1 MRILKHILY
10 DSSILNQGDA
20 IFMDD
25 IILRLENISKSYRNN
40 VALRSMSVSIQRG
53 EIYGVVG
60 ENGAGKSTLIRI
72 IMGLCKPTTGT
83 IELFGNTNPKA
94 VNQQRARIGY
104 IPDVCALY
112 PNMTAEENLEIRCVE
127 WGILKKNIQEI
138 LNLVCLSDVG
148 KKVSQYSLGM
158 KQRLSFAIALLGNPE
173 FLVLDEPTNG
183 LDPMGIIE
191 LREILVNL
199 NRRKHTTILISS
211 HILNELHQ
219 MATQYMFISHGKL
232 IECIS
237 SEKLSKKCSRHLLLQ
252 VTDIE
257 KTIVLLEQVL
267 HTENY
272 ELCPNNSIRLYA
284 YIDQPDKVSLLLNQ
298 NGVGI
303 KQLSSEGDDLET
315 YYMRLIR
322 SEV

>member
-1 MRILKHILY
+1 
-10 DSSILNQGDA
+10 
-20 IFMDD
+20 MDD

-127 WGILKKNIQEI
+127 RGILKKNIQEI

>member
-211 HILNELHQ
+211 HMLNELHQ
-219 MATQYMFISHGKL
+219 MATQYKFISHGKL

>member
-1 MRILKHILY
+1 
-10 DSSILNQGDA
+10 
-20 IFMDD
+20 MDD

-237 SEKLSKKCSRHLLLQ
+237 SEKLSKKCSRHLLIQ

>member
-1 MRILKHILY
+1 
-10 DSSILNQGDA
+10 
-20 IFMDD
+20 MDD
-25 IILRLENISKSYRNN
+25 IMLRLENISKSYRNN

>member
-112 PNMTAEENLEIRCVE
+112 PNMTAEENIEIRCVE

>member
-1 MRILKHILY
+1 
-10 DSSILNQGDA
+10 
-20 IFMDD
+20 MDD

>member
-1 MRILKHILY
+1 
-10 DSSILNQGDA
+10 
-20 IFMDD
+20 MDD

-83 IELFGNTNPKA
+83 IELFGNTNHKA

>member
-1 MRILKHILY
+1 M
-10 DSSILNQGDA
+10 N
-20 IFMDD
+20 D
-25 IILRLENISKSYRNN
+25 IILRLEKISKSYRNN
-40 VALRSMSVSIQRG
+40 VALRNMSVSIRRG

-83 IELFGNTNPKA
+83 IELFGNTNPKT

-112 PNMTAEENLEIRCVE
+112 PNMTAEENLEIRCME
-127 WGILKKNIQEI
+127 WGVPKKNVQEA
-138 LNLVCLSDVG
+138 LNLVSLCDVSK

-158 KQRLSFAIALLGNPE
+158 KQRLSFAVALLGTPE

-183 LDPMGIIE
+183 LDPTGIIE
-191 LREILVNL
+191 LREILVSL
-199 NRRKHTTILISS
+199 NRKKHTTILISS

-237 SEKLSKKCSRHLLLQ
+237 SEELSKKCSRHLLLQ

-257 KTIVLLEQVL
+257 KAIILFEQVL
-267 HTENY
+267 HTKNF
-272 ELCPNNSIRLYA
+272 ELCPDNSIRLYA
-284 YIDQPDKVSLLLNQ
+284 YIDQPDKVSLVLNQ
-298 NGVGI
+298 HGVGI
-303 KQLSSEGDDLET
+303 KQLSNEGDSLET

>member
-1 MRILKHILY
+1 
-10 DSSILNQGDA
+10 
-20 IFMDD
+20 MDD

-183 LDPMGIIE
+183 LDPTGIIE

-237 SEKLSKKCSRHLLLQ
+237 SEKLGKKCSRHLLLQ

>member
-1 MRILKHILY
+1 
-10 DSSILNQGDA
+10 
-20 IFMDD
+20 MDD

-53 EIYGVVG
+53 EIYGMVG

>member
-1 MRILKHILY
+1 M
-10 DSSILNQGDA
+10 
-20 IFMDD
+20 
-25 IILRLENISKSYRNN
+25 
-40 VALRSMSVSIQRG
+40 
-53 EIYGVVG
+53 VG

>member
-1 MRILKHILY
+1 
-10 DSSILNQGDA
+10 
-20 IFMDD
+20 MDD

-272 ELCPNNSIRLYA
+272 DLCPNNSIRLYA

>member
-1 MRILKHILY
+1 
-10 DSSILNQGDA
+10 
-20 IFMDD
+20 MDD

-173 FLVLDEPTNG
+173 FVFFDEPTNG
-183 LDPMGIIE
+183 LDPTGIIE

-237 SEKLSKKCSRHLLLQ
+237 SEKLGKKCSRHLLLQ

>member
-1 MRILKHILY
+1 
-10 DSSILNQGDA
+10 
-20 IFMDD
+20 MDD

-173 FLVLDEPTNG
+173 FLVLDEPTNW

>member
-1 MRILKHILY
+1 
-10 DSSILNQGDA
+10 
-20 IFMDD
+20 MDD
-25 IILRLENISKSYRNN
+25 IILRLENISKRYRNN

>member
-1 MRILKHILY
+1 
-10 DSSILNQGDA
+10 
-20 IFMDD
+20 MDD

-183 LDPMGIIE
+183 LDPTGIIE

-237 SEKLSKKCSRHLLLQ
+237 SEELSKKCSRHLLLQ